1 MFFIAEY
8 AETTEINKIFF
19 LRVLCEL
26 CGVCLRLWR
35 VLEMKTVPQCT
46 KCQHFHL
53 DSKRRAVCDAFPNGI
68 PWEIVS
74 NEHDHRKPF
83 KGDKGIR
90 FKRIKE
96 KA

>member
-1 MFFIAEY
+1 
-8 AETTEINKIFF
+8 
-19 LRVLCEL
+19 
-26 CGVCLRLWR
+26 
-35 VLEMKTVPQCT
+35 MKTVPQCT